1 MTLHSRG
8 FVNENVAIQ
17 TGTAVRF
24 AREVTSVS
32 APLACR
38 RWKWLSEL
46 RLFYP
51 NPVRKTS
58 LDVSPAEFVA
68 KVTVAV
74 DGGGPAQA
82 ASICSQNCR
91 KRKQLAV
98 TDVALEQ
105 RTIRD

>member
-1 MTLHSRG
+1 MRTQRYRLELL
-8 FVNENVAIQ
+8 FVLREKSLPFRPRWRVA
-17 TGTAVRF
+17 GG
-24 AREVTSVS
+24 SG
-32 APLACR
+32 
-38 RWKWLSEL
+38 
-46 RLFYP
+46 YP
-51 NPVRKTS
+51 SFGYFIPTRYAKTS

-91 KRKQLAV
+91 KRKQLAA